1 MKTILKTLI
10 ISLITLSTFAQK
22 ITLSGYVREQGSKE
36 SLSNV
41 SVMIPTL
48 KVGTQ
53 TNNYGFFSLTIPAS
67 EEVEITFSS
76 LGYQV
81 QKRIVKATENQ
92 QFEV

>member
-10 ISLITLSTFAQK
+10 FILITLNIFAQK
-22 ITLSGYVREQGSKE
+22 ITLSGYVREQGSME

-53 TNNYGFFSLTIPAS
+53 TNNYGFFSLTIPSA
-67 EEVEITFSS
+67 EEVEISYFLPIIIFKFITNS
-76 LGYQV
+76 V
-81 QKRIVKATENQ
+81 PIKEIIR
-92 QFEV
+92 